1 MNKYGCWNRKPLLDK
16 AEVQSGWIE
25 TFNHDEQVYTRSPI
39 MIMIKDPM
47 TKTCIYQRDKKDDP
61 KCLGC
66 KELEK

>member
-1 MNKYGCWNRKPLLDK
+1 MTKYGCNNRPPLK
-16 AEVQSGWIE
+16 QAAIVQSGWVDKYI
-25 TFNHDEQVYTRSPI
+25 FFASRVPV
-39 MIMIKDPM
+39 MITIKDLM

>member
-1 MNKYGCWNRKPLLDK
+1 MTKYGCNNRPPLK
-16 AEVQSGWIE
+16 QTAIVQSGYIE
-25 TFNHDEQVYTRSPI
+25 YSRMPK
-39 MIMIKDPM
+39 MIEIPDNM